1 MRTFRRVMA
10 VALVLGILSFLIV
23 PFLIPVES
31 SGTLTIE
38 EAAGSGAEFVEVDG
52 VAVHVER
59 VPYAGELV
67 VVDAEPPLIVLLH
80 GFGAST
86 FTWREII
93 EPLSGFGDV
102 IAYDRPAFGFTER
115 PETVDAY
122 GPEANFAILD
132 ALVEASGP
140 DREVIVVGHSAGGGL
155 AAEYARTR
163 PDTVDELILL
173 SPAIS
178 SGGGGIPAW
187 VVPLL
192 GIPQIDRLGPLLAG
206 ALASGS
212 TGLLDRSFYDTSAI
226 TDEIRDGYFAPLE
239 VDGWERGF
247 WNFVRAPRISGLA
260 DRLDEIRQPTLVIT
274 GDTDTV
280 VETAASERLAS
291 ELPDADLVV
300 IPRSGHLA
308 HEETPEPV
316 MAAMAEWLTRD

>member
-1 MRTFRRVMA
+1 MA

-31 SGTLTIE
+31 SGTLTVE
-38 EAAGSGAEFVEVDG
+38 EAAGAGAEFVDVDG

-59 VPYAGELV
+59 AAYTGDET
-67 VVDAEPPLIVLLH
+67 VDAAPPLIVLLH

-115 PETVDAY
+115 PESVDAY
-122 GPEANFAILD
+122 GPEANFAIMD
-132 ALVEASGP
+132 ALIDDAGGG
-140 DREVIVVGHSAGGGL
+140 DREVVIVGHSAGGGL

-163 PDTVDELILL
+163 PDTVDELILV
-173 SPAIS
+173 SPAIGS
-178 SGGGGIPAW
+178 SSGGIPAW

-212 TGLLDRSFYDTSAI
+212 TGLLEESFYDTSAI
-226 TDEIRDGYFAPLE
+226 TQEIRDGYFAPLE
-239 VDGWERGF
+239 VEGWERGF
-247 WNFVRAPRISGLA
+247 WNFVRAPRITGLA
-260 DRLDEIRQPTLVIT
+260 ERLDQIRQPTLVIT

-280 VETAASERLAS
+280 VETARSELLAS

-300 IPRSGHLA
+300 IPRSGHLP

-316 MAAMAEWLTRD
+316 IAAIAEWLSRD